1 MISRI
6 RSNWF
11 LTGESWATRRTAAPS
26 LLPVYAIQFPSRSR
40 TIFSLALPLLT
51 GCTAP
56 GTSGGCRLFRAISH
70 RVQTAHSGQTHACVQ
85 LAPSPHRRDELPCR
99 SRPGT
104 ETPQVSDLCIRGRH
118 DLRESPC
125 CPSRTPQL
133 TGEQNQRAAEAP
145 APHAYAR

>member
-11 LTGESWATRRTAAPS
+11 LTGESWATRRTAGPA

-56 GTSGGCRLFRAISH
+56 GTSGGCRLFHAILH
-70 RVQTAHSGQTHACVQ
+70 RVQTAHSRKTHACVQ
-85 LAPSPHRRDELPCR
+85 LAPSPHRRDELGWQPCLR
-99 SRPGT
+99 T
-104 ETPQVSDLCIRGRH
+104 VTPQGSDLCIHGKH
-118 DLRESPC
+118 DWRESPC
-125 CPSRTPQL
+125 RPSRTPQL